1 MRSLQLA
8 AYVFA
13 LTLISGCS
21 AVGVVY
27 SSNPYNKLANASSLL
42 EQDRATAA
50 ERLIVEALAICE
62 KTTNPACFAAAYR
75 GYGMFFADP
84 ALMGQSRPHFA
95 EHGFIEATASLS
107 NRYVKAI
114 EYLEQSRDLYSQL
127 SRYDALSNVYLQMG
141 FIHEGTHN
149 RASACAAYDASLQ
162 AQTENRHQNPSARV
176 ILPKRYGSFEDYI
189 TVQKNKAQCVEQG
202 S

>member
-1 MRSLQLA
+1 MRSLQLT
-8 AYVFA
+8 AYVCA
-13 LTLISGCS
+13 LILISGCS

-42 EQDRATAA
+42 EHDRATAA
-50 ERLIVEALAICE
+50 EHLIVEALAICE
-62 KTTNPACFAAAYR
+62 ETAEPACFAAVYR

-84 ALMGQSRPHFA
+84 SLMGQWRPHFA

-107 NRYVKAI
+107 NRYEKAV
-114 EYLEQSRDLYSQL
+114 EYLEKSRDLYNQL

-141 FIHEGTHN
+141 FIHEGTYN
-149 RASACAAYDASLQ
+149 RDSACAAYDASLQ
-162 AQTENRHQNPSARV
+162 AHIENRRQNPNARV
-176 ILPKRYGSFEDYI
+176 ILPKRYDSFEDYI
-189 TVQKNKAQCVEQG
+189 TVQKGKAQCEDQG